1 MAIKGGFM
9 KTRLDKFGRVVL
21 PKDVRDHL
29 DLKPGQVL
37 NVERTDEEVI
47 LKPVEKEPHFHM
59 KDGVLVYSGSVSG
72 DILKAVKQH
81 REGRL
86 KKVSF

>member
-1 MAIKGGFM
+1 M

-21 PKDVRDHL
+21 PKDIRDHL
-29 DLKPGQVL
+29 NLKPGQVL
-37 NVERTDEEVI
+37 KIERTGEEVI
-47 LKPVEKEPHFHM
+47 LKPAEKEPHFHM
-59 KDGVLVYSGSVSG
+59 KDGVLVFSGAVSG
-72 DILKAVKQH
+72 DIEKAVKHH